1 VLYLQ
6 DGQNLFDPATAF
18 FGHEWRADIT
28 ADESDPR
35 RAKSSR

>member
-18 FGHEWRADIT
+18 GGNEWRADIT
-28 ADESDPR
+28 ADELIR
-35 RAKSSR
+35 GGASSR